1 MATRVEKLTI
11 SLPKSL
17 ILFADEVANEK
28 NISRSKVVSNC
39 LREFAQKRTIKL
51 MEEGYKAMAKEHEQF
66 AEISAEAASE
76 VVPPWD

>member
-1 MATRVEKLTI
+1 MATRMEKLTI

-28 NISRSKVVSNC
+28 NISRSKVLSNC

-66 AEISAEAASE
+66 AGISAEAASE